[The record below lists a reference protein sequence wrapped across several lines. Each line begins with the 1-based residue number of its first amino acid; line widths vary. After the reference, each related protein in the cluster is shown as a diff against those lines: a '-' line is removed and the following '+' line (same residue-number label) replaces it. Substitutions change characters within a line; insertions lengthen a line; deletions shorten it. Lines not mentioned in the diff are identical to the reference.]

1 MVVSRLSIA
10 PMYFIFVLPKIWSNM
25 ILDLSKW
32 NVEVIIDSS
41 LYSISDRISF
51 DFTASS
57 TVFFDKANGKKELS
71 FNPFLTK

>member
-41 LYSISDRISF
+41 LYLISDRISF

-57 TVFFDKANGKKELS
+57 TVFFGKANVKKELS